1 MLPQKY
7 MDDNDPQCHEKIKG
21 FQLVLCYRKIGEKSV
36 QKMKQHVK
44 IFLWKKWYFVILLCC
59 FPLVGKIEKKFGHF
73 FHIIAVQK
81 VISRN
86 VFSTSRGRRPR
97 DVEKMFREITFWT
110 KIIWKNGQ
118 IVLKFLLNK
127 WKTIQVMQQSIFFIL
142 E

>member
-1 MLPQKY
+1 
-7 MDDNDPQCHEKIKG
+7 
-21 FQLVLCYRKIGEKSV
+21 
-36 QKMKQHVK
+36 MKTSC
-44 IFLWKKWYFVILLCC
+44 KWYFVILLCC

-73 FHIIAVQK
+73 FHIIEVQK

-97 DVEKMFREITFWT
+97 DVEKRFREITFWT

-127 WKTIQVMQQSIFFIL
+127 WKTIQVMQQSIFFYFGIDWNIFSFVFHGFL
-142 E
+142 GVFPRFSLFFHGFPLP